1 MLPLDSLE
9 RKLQFRFRNIGILQQ
24 AVTHRS
30 YCNEHRHERA
40 KHNERLEFLGDAV
53 LELVVTE
60 HLFELFPDKEEGYL
74 TELRS
79 ALVKGKT
86 ASAIA
91 ETLDLNEHLR
101 LSQGESRDMKA
112 RPQILA
118 NALEAIIGALYKDG
132 GYKAARAFVEIFFF
146 PRLDGILASAIR
158 DAKSLLQEAMQEVG
172 VTPRYKL
179 LSESGPDHEKVFVAG
194 VCLGEKV
201 VAEGTGSSKQEAEQ
215 NAAANALTLLSNET

>member
-1 MLPLDSLE
+1 LLSLDSLE
-9 RKLQFRFRNIGILQQ
+9 RKLQYRFRNISFLLQ

-30 YCNEHRHERA
+30 YCNEHRGERV

-53 LELVVTE
+53 LELIVTE
-60 HLFELFPDKEEGYL
+60 YLFDFFPEKEEGYL

-79 ALVKGKT
+79 ALVKGVT

-101 LSQGESRDMKA
+101 LSQGESIDMKA

-132 GYKAARAFVEIFFF
+132 GYKAARAFIERFFF
-146 PRLDGILASAIR
+146 PRLDDILSSAVR
-158 DAKSLLQEAMQEVG
+158 DAKSLLQEALQEVG
-172 VTPRYKL
+172 VTPRYGV
-179 LSESGPDHEKVFVAG
+179 LSESGPAHEKVFIVG
-194 VCLGEKV
+194 VCLGDAV
-201 VAEGTGSSKQEAEQ
+201 VAQGSGSSKQEAEQ
-215 NAAANALTLLSNET
+215 NAASTALEQFLKKK